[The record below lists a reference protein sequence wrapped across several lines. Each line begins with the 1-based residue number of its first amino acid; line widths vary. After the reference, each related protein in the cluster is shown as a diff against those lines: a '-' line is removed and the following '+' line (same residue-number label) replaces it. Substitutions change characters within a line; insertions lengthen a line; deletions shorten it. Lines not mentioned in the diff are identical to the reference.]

1 MMKDKKVLAGGAVL
15 LLAAFWFY
23 IKPTYFAAKPPPV
36 YTEEQLAA
44 APRPTVQLE
53 ERVLN
58 LKAPATS
65 PNYVK
70 LVLALQ
76 FTDPK
81 HTYLGLKGDALTLK
95 NDAFKNEIK
104 PELPRI
110 WDAVTTILASKTV
123 EQVSAV
129 EGRDQLKA
137 QIVEA
142 INKDLHD
149 LKVETVYFAT
159 FITQ

>member
-1 MMKDKKVLAGGAVL
+1 MMKDKKVLAGVAVL

-23 IKPTYFAAKPPPV
+23 IKPNYLAAKPPPV
-36 YTEEQLAA
+36 YTEEQLSA
-44 APRPTVQLE
+44 APKPTVQLE

-58 LKAPATS
+58 LKAPATA

-81 HTYLGLKGDALTLK
+81 HSYLGLKGEALTAK
-95 NDAFKNEIK
+95 NLAFTGEIK
-104 PELPRI
+104 PELPRV

-123 EQVSAV
+123 EQVSAA

-137 QIVEA
+137 QIVAA
-142 INKDLHD
+142 INKDLHELQVD
-149 LKVETVYFAT
+149 TVYFVT

>member
-1 MMKDKKVLAGGAVL
+1 MIKDKKVLAGGAVL
-15 LLAAFWFY
+15 FLAAFWFY
-23 IKPTYFAAKPPPV
+23 IKPHYMDSKPPPA
-36 YTEEQLAA
+36 YTEEQISA

-58 LKAPATS
+58 LKAPASS

-81 HTYLGLKGDALTLK
+81 HTYMGLKGEALTAK
-95 NDAFKNEIK
+95 NLAFTGEIK
-104 PELPRI
+104 PELPRV
-110 WDAVTTILASKTV
+110 WDAVTSILAAKTV
-123 EQVSAV
+123 EQVSAA
-129 EGRDQLKA
+129 EGREELKA
-137 QIVEA
+137 QIVAA

-149 LKVETVYFAT
+149 LQVDAVYFVT

>member
-1 MMKDKKVLAGGAVL
+1 MKDKRVLAGVAVL

-23 IKPTYFAAKPPPV
+23 IKPTFFAAKPPPV
-36 YTEEQLAA
+36 YTEEQLSA
-44 APRPTVQLE
+44 APKPTVQLE

-58 LKAPATS
+58 LKAPASS

-70 LVLALQ
+70 LVLAIQ

-81 HTYLGLKGDALTLK
+81 HTYLGLKGEALTAK
-95 NDAFKNEIK
+95 NLAFLGEIK
-104 PELPRI
+104 PELPRV
-110 WDAVTTILASKTV
+110 WDSVTTILASKTV
-123 EQVSAV
+123 DQVSAV

-137 QIVEA
+137 LIVEA
-142 INKDLHD
+142 INKDLHE
-149 LKVETVYFAT
+149 LKVANVYFVT